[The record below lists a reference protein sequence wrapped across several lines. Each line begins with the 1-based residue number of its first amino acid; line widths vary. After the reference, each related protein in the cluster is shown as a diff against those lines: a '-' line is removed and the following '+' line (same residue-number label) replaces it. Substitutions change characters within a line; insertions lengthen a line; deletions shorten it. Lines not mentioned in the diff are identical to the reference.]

1 MDLRRKL
8 ARLGDAGPGSA
19 PRSAGEGGG
28 TVQPPSSLL
37 PPDDAADARRARI
50 ERLRSMIRS
59 MGTAAEDRRRREPTE
74 PTEPTG
80 AAARRM
86 FAELPGDLRETEW
99 GAVHV
104 VERWLEPSHCHGRV
118 AVRGALSV
126 RAEMVATL
134 ALDPALQAFDP
145 RRMLLL
151 DTETTGLAG
160 GAGTI
165 PFLVGLAW
173 FEDESLCVRQLF
185 LRRPGEEAPMLRMLA
200 ERLAQASCIV
210 TYNGKSFDWPLL
222 RTRFVLNR
230 VPVPDTPP
238 HLDLLTCA
246 RRVLKPRLEAL
257 RLVNLEAKVLGLYR
271 EGDVDGSEIPAL
283 YLGWLRSLDPSPL
296 LPVIEHNANDLV
308 ALAAVLARLCAHF
321 EDVRPEDDP
330 RDHLAYARLAVRAGD
345 AGRAVAFAQAAADG
359 GEPEVALDAF
369 LLLAHL
375 SRRRGDVEGEGEA
388 LLRALDAA
396 EGSSAG
402 RAPEAHLRLAKHFE
416 HRRKDAARALMHAR
430 HTAGAEEPEAQL
442 RRLARLERRLARA
455 AEATSGPA

>member
-8 ARLGDAGPGSA
+8 SRLGDAGPGSA
-19 PRSAGEGGG
+19 PGPAADGGAAA
-28 TVQPPSSLL
+28 PAPASLL

-50 ERLRSMIRS
+50 ERLRSMIRG
-59 MGTAAEDRRRREPTE
+59 MGSPVEDRRSRGATQ
-74 PTEPTG
+74 PTG

-86 FAELPGDLRETEW
+86 CADLPGELRETAW

-126 RAEMVATL
+126 RAEMVAAL
-134 ALDPALQAFDP
+134 ALDPALASFEP

-173 FEDESLCVRQLF
+173 FDDESLCVRQLF

-200 ERLAQASCIV
+200 ERLAHASCIV

-246 RRVLKPRLEAL
+246 RRVLKPRLDAL
-257 RLVNLEAKVLGLYR
+257 RLVNLEAEVLGLYR
-271 EGDVDGSEIPAL
+271 EGDVDGSEIPAR
-283 YLGWLRSLDPSPL
+283 YLGWLRSVDPSPL

-321 EDVRPEDDP
+321 EHVRPEDDP

-345 AGRAVAFAQAAADG
+345 AARAVAFARAAADG
-359 GEPEVALDAF
+359 GEPEVTLDAL

-388 LLRALDAA
+388 LLGALDAA
-396 EGSSAG
+396 EHSAAG
-402 RAPEAHLRLAKHFE
+402 RRAEAHLRLAKHFE

-430 HTAGAEEPEAQL
+430 HTAGAEEPEAHT
-442 RRLARLERRLARA
+442 RRLARLDRRLARA
-455 AEATSGPA
+455 AEGKSPAS